1 MTAWQDG
8 FRQVA
13 GQLAPRAGHFLRWW
27 RTSLL
32 AWLPARWQWALGW
45 APARLLLQVEQDHL
59 RLIREVDNLRT
70 DVAQLSWPC
79 DVAALAQVLEPR
91 LHRLSRFWLLPADQ
105 VLRRTLRLPAAAA
118 DRLRDVLAFEI
129 DRQTPFN
136 ASQVTFDVRSLD
148 TISAEQFDA
157 ELVVLPL
164 ARLEQWRHAVG
175 SWADAV
181 SGVDVMDASGTPL
194 QVNLLPVAQRQRT
207 RNPQRRMELL
217 LAFATVVMLVLA
229 GGKLLDNRER
239 AADVLRSEVERNA
252 RSARGV
258 ADERAQLQALVDGA
272 SFLEA
277 QRAQRPPTLAVWNEL
292 SRLLP
297 DGTYLEKMG
306 MEKDQLQLIGL
317 SREANQ
323 LVPLLQPSPLWQR
336 VNLTGVL
343 QADGTAGGRDRF
355 TMTATLRP
363 MAAPSGTTSAPAIDA
378 KEAADADATDRP

>member
-1 MTAWQDG
+1 MTAMQDG

-27 RTSLL
+27 RASLL

-45 APARLLLQVEQDHL
+45 APARLLLQVESDRL
-59 RLIREVDNLRT
+59 RLIREVDLLRT
-70 DVAQLSWPC
+70 DVAQLPWPC

-91 LHRLSRFWLLPADQ
+91 LHRLPRFWLLPTDQ
-105 VLRRTLRLPAAAA
+105 VLRRTLRLPTAAA
-118 DRLRDVLAFEI
+118 DRLQDVMAFEI

-136 ASQVTFDVRSLD
+136 ASQVTFDVRALGAV
-148 TISAEQFDA
+148 SAEQLEA

-164 ARLEQWRHAVG
+164 ARLDHWRQAAG
-175 SWADAV
+175 TWADAV
-181 SGVDVMDASGTPL
+181 SGIDVVDSAGTPL
-194 QVNLLPVAQRQRT
+194 RVNLLPAAQRQRT

-217 LAFATVVMLVLA
+217 LACGAVVMLMLA
-229 GGKLLDNRER
+229 GSQLLDNRER
-239 AADVLRSEVERNA
+239 AADALRGDVERSA

-272 SFLEA
+272 LFLDA
-277 QRAQRPPTLAVWNEL
+277 QRAQRPPMLAVWNEL

-297 DGTYLEKMG
+297 DGTYLEKIG
-306 MEKDQLQLIGL
+306 VEGDQLQLIGL

-343 QADGTAGGRDRF
+343 QADGTAAGRDRF
-355 TMTATLRP
+355 TMTAVLRP
-363 MAAPSGTTSAPAIDA
+363 AAVAATPAGAPGDDA
-378 KEAADADATDRP
+378 KEAADADATNRP